1 MLGSSQHMKQ
11 IAVIGGGVA
20 GLTAAYY
27 LREIAEVTVYEANEY
42 LGGHT
47 QLPRF
52 ASYVV
57 NSLTPTDQHPT
68 PLTEV
73 KLRLI
78 ALAKNNNQNSTIRH
92 HLVLVRGLD
101 RS

>member
-1 MLGSSQHMKQ
+1 MLGSSQRMKQ

-47 QLPRF
+47 P
-52 ASYVV
+52 
-57 NSLTPTDQHPT
+57 NS
-68 PLTEV
+68 
-73 KLRLI
+73 
-78 ALAKNNNQNSTIRH
+78 RH
-92 HLVLVRGLD
+92 RDGWQD
-101 RS
+101 SAC